1 MTSVVIADDQELVRD
16 GFRLMLDVEPD
27 IEVVGEAADGAQA
40 VDCVAALRP
49 DVVLMDIRMP
59 VLNGLDATRR
69 IRDDGLP
76 SRVLILTTY
85 DEDEYLYEALR
96 AGASGFLLKDT
107 KRDDMTRAIRTV
119 AAGEALLHPTLT
131 KRLMDRFTRSPAP
144 APGQRLPELTER
156 ENDVLLLVARGR
168 TNSEIAS
175 ELYLSESTVKTHL
188 GSITQKLQLRDR
200 VHAVV
205 LAYERGVVVPGH

>member
-16 GFRLMLDVEPD
+16 GFKLMLEVEAD
-27 IEVVGEAADGAQA
+27 IEVIGEAADGAQA
-40 VDCVAALRP
+40 VERAATLRP
-49 DVVLMDIRMP
+49 DVILMDIRMP
-59 VLNGLDATRR
+59 TLNGLDATRR
-69 IRDDGLP
+69 IRSEGIAT
-76 SRVLILTTY
+76 RVLILTTY
-85 DEDEYLYEALR
+85 DEDQYLYDALR

-107 KRDDMTRAIRTV
+107 KRDDLTRAIRTV

-144 APGQRLPELTER
+144 APGQRLPELTVR

-168 TNSEIAS
+168 TNSEIAA

-188 GSITQKLQLRDR
+188 ASLTQKLQLRDR

-205 LAYERGVVVPGH
+205 LAYERGVVIPGD